1 MIMKLG
7 DIYQLAVDL
16 GKRYDIRGDELG
28 RLLKEEMDQFDK
40 LTEADKE
47 YYDLEKLEHP
57 FSDTRI
63 LSGDPSIE
71 IHTILCGIDME
82 TPEILLADRLNQKGH
97 KIDLVLAHHPE
108 GIAAAGLYEVMRV
121 QADMLEKA
129 GVPINVGE
137 GIMASRINEVE
148 RRYLPMNH
156 QRAVD
161 AARLLDIPF
170 MCVHSPAD
178 NLVQN
183 YLEDRLANED
193 YSTLEDLL
201 QILLSI
207 PEYHQARLLKAG
219 PKIIVGNRKNRT
231 GKVFIKMTG
240 GTAGSEKAYEK
251 LVQAGVGTIICM
263 HMSDKHR
270 SLAKEHNLNVVISGH
285 MASDSLGLNLF
296 LDELEKRGLKII
308 PCSGLIRVSR
318 VDNYELH

>member
-1 MIMKLG
+1 MQLG

-16 GKRYDIRGDELG
+16 GKSYDIRGDELE
-28 RLLKEEMDQFDK
+28 RLLQEEAKQFDK
-40 LTEADKE
+40 LSEADKE
-47 YYDLEKLEHP
+47 YYDLQKLEHP

-63 LSGDPSIE
+63 LTGDPSLE
-71 IHTILCGIDME
+71 VETVLCGIDIE
-82 TPEILLADRLNQKGH
+82 TPEILLADRLRQKGH
-97 KIDLVLAHHPE
+97 KIDLVIAHHPE

-121 QADMLEKA
+121 QADMLGKA

-137 GIMASRINEVE
+137 GIMASRISEVR
-148 RRYLPMNH
+148 RRYMPMNH

-183 YLEDRLANED
+183 FLENTLNNTD
-193 YSTLEDLL
+193 YSTLEDIL
-201 QILLSI
+201 QVLRSI
-207 PEYHQARLLKAG
+207 PEYHQAQLLKAG
-219 PKIIVGNRKNRT
+219 PKIIVGNRQRRA

-240 GTAGSEKAYEK
+240 GTAGAEKAYEK

-263 HMSDKHR
+263 HMSDNHR
-270 SLAKEHNLNVVISGH
+270 NLAKEHNLNVIISGH
-285 MASDSLGLNLF
+285 MASDSLGMNLF
-296 LDELEKRGLKII
+296 LDELEKCGLKII

-318 VDNYELH
+318 VDGYEPH